1 MEGSSCSSGSENV
14 LKHEIMA
21 AGIKLCNPPSS
32 VTDLLKLLGVMALFF
47 FSGIVLFLMFY
58 MYLHLFSIFLC
69 R

>member
-47 FSGIVLFLMFY
+47 LAELFF
-58 MYLHLFSIFLC
+58 F
-69 R
+69 